1 MKNLIRYNIYDYLF
15 DNRKVIVLFLYA
27 IYCGV
32 MLPTAYTF
40 HLSMGEYILLIFS
53 NQYYLIYCLI
63 PLFLY
68 FSLEN
73 IHRNKSLIK
82 VRMKS
87 VKREYLA
94 FIYTQIIQIF
104 IFLGIQLL
112 ITIVIACINFPFEL
126 GYSVHPVLES
136 YNDTIAFVYAFSK
149 YINNP
154 IIASVLALIY
164 LSIGLLF
171 ISILLYAAYE
181 IKDKKGSILLVILL
195 LFSVIFGFKTQIGG
209 IWKILF
215 LNNYLILHHVLFSN
229 PYLLLWTIPIMAIS
243 IYVCYKVIYR
253 TRRIKENDGVK
264 KYLHSMIL
272 PYEKIMF
279 LFCVFYVVFEKIS
292 QFLNYHEVS
301 FMDSILYDALGVS
314 NSEFNLFSFIRY
326 LIFFIIPIFLC
337 GIFLE
342 KEMKQRTNIIKIRT
356 VSREKWEKMIDKTVI
371 SFLSKYYIVYLILLF
386 AVSLC
391 MKESSSLYF
400 DFLQIYGVSSETL
413 FISICMSFV
422 LRWIE
427 LIVLYYLFK
436 ALSIKMQSVTSGY
449 VILFLLYCICIWFGN
464 TWNWT
469 PIGNS
474 GVIILVERIIKYG
487 LGNLVIFC
495 TAGIIATVLFIKIVN
510 KVRL

>member
-15 DNRKVIVLFLYA
+15 DKRKVIVLFLYA

-32 MLPTAYTF
+32 MIPTAF
-40 HLSMGEYILLIFS
+40 KFQLSMGEYILLIFS

-82 VRMKS
+82 ERIKF
-87 VKREYLA
+87 VKREYLT
-94 FIYTQIIQIF
+94 FIYTQAIQIF
-104 IFLGIQLL
+104 IFLGMQFL
-112 ITIVIACINFPFEL
+112 TAFVIASINFPFEL
-126 GYSVHPVLES
+126 GYNVHPILET
-136 YNDTIAFVYAFSK
+136 YNDTIIFVYSFSK
-149 YINNP
+149 YIGNP
-154 IIASVLALIY
+154 VVASMLALIY
-164 LSIGLLF
+164 LSVGFLF
-171 ISILLYAAYE
+171 ISVLLYLTYE
-181 IKDKKGSILLVILL
+181 LKDKKGSLSLVIII
-195 LFSVIFGFKTQIGG
+195 LFSLIFGFKTQIGG
-209 IWKILF
+209 IWKIFF

-229 PYLLLWTIPIMAIS
+229 PYLLLWTIPIMTVS
-243 IYVCYKVIYR
+243 FYVCYKAIYR
-253 TRRIKENDGVK
+253 IRRIKENDGVK
-264 KYLHSMIL
+264 KYLYFMIL

-292 QFLNYHEVS
+292 LLLNYHEIS
-301 FMDSILYDALGVS
+301 FMDSMLYDALGVS

-356 VSREKWEKMIDKTVI
+356 ISKEKWEKMIDKTII
-371 SFLSKYYIVYLILLF
+371 SLLSKYYIVYLILLF
-386 AVSLC
+386 VVSLC

-400 DFLQIYGVSSETL
+400 DLLQIYKVSSETL
-413 FISICMSFV
+413 LISVCMSFV

-427 LIVLYYLFK
+427 LIVLYYMLK
-436 ALSIKMQSVTSGY
+436 VLSIKMQSVTNGY
-449 VILFLLYCICIWFGN
+449 IILFLLYCICIWFGN
-464 TWNWT
+464 TWNWSPVGT
-469 PIGNS
+469 S

-487 LGNLVIFC
+487 LGNLVIFY
-495 TAGIIATVLFIKIVN
+495 TAGIIVTVLFIKVLN